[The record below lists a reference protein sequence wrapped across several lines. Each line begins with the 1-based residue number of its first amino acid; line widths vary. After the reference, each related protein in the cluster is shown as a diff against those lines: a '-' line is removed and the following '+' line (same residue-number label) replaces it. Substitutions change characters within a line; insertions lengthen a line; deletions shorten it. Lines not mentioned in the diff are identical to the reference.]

1 MLGVVWAVEHFHLY
15 LYGSEFTI
23 ATDHKPLLG
32 IFNSHKP
39 TSARIDR
46 WKLRLMPYNCQ
57 LTYRP
62 GKDAENPADF
72 MSRHPSNIES
82 KERSIAEDYVN
93 YVCNQAVP
101 KAMTLQEIK
110 LESEKD
116 VSLQALIK
124 AIETDNWTHPE
135 VQEYR
140 NVKDELSAY
149 QGIVL
154 RGNRI
159 VVPKVLRGRAV
170 DLAHVGHQGMV
181 KTKRL
186 IREKVWFPGVDK
198 MVKEKVDSCL
208 PCQELMAKRNVS

>member
-1 MLGVVWAVEHFHLY
+1 
-15 LYGSEFTI
+15 
-23 ATDHKPLLG
+23 
-32 IFNSHKP
+32 
-39 TSARIDR
+39 
-46 WKLRLMPYNCQ
+46 MPYNCQ

-82 KERSIAEDYVN
+82 KESSIAEDYVN

-208 PCQELMAKRNVS
+208 PCQATTTSKAERLEPLKMTQLPNAPWKELAMDFLGPLPSGEYLMVVIDEYSRFPEV